1 MRINP
6 KYLKQYGS
14 VVPARRFDNDPAGVI
29 NSALQ
34 DLGECLEEGVNF
46 EMSCETITEDCILK
60 GDTSLSISCV
70 VLTPEVFRKMVEKID
85 YHDPYYMDLIFPDLS
100 TIEP

>member
-6 KYLKQYGS
+6 KYLIRYTSTQTQSEIDSHGDWIINDALKQVS
-14 VVPARRFDNDPAGVI
+14 QAM
-29 NSALQ
+29 Q
-34 DLGECLEEGVNF
+34 EGVNF
-46 EMSCETITEDCILK
+46 TQEVYPAFSGNAVLEV
-60 GDTSLSISCV
+60 SCV

-100 TIEP
+100 TIEQ